1 MEEYITGD
9 LSQREREE
17 CFPEKSMMGNTN
29 RAEPGKGSVLCKGPW
44 QGKEHVFKEQVED
57 C

>member
-57 C
+57 Y